1 MFFAFVA
8 NGAEGKLLV
17 DKRKPNPK
25 VVETAKK
32 ECGGHGQI
40 YRGRCTWIDEIM
52 VFQVVKAAP
61 VSIAALTK
69 KVIKI
74 DAGLH
79 YDVEY
84 RVAEDA
90 ELDEPE
96 ESTEPVPLPEGQV
109 SSPLANPA
117 AVRFTA
123 RLKTLAP
130 VLQKVEAINQPLA
143 AEARTLLSV
152 ANQNNLAQQYDVANA
167 DLDHVE
173 SLLKQGLA
181 SGLRDAVPPPPPLP
195 TAPPGPAQPGP
206 EREGKA
212 DGSAVALAKIKIQW
226 NQAKQLLKGQLDQ
239 LAGDVLNDSEEVE
252 AVESEADE
260 DGSDDMLTAVAKL
273 AKVLTRLNEGLADT
287 LDELYSAE
295 ISARPPLYTRLSDI
309 TERYLAY
316 LADDELVALVEENP
330 YRKVMVRGLLSLPLT
345 KLQEQLAATAS
356 K

>member
-1 MFFAFVA
+1 M
-8 NGAEGKLLV
+8 
-17 DKRKPNPK
+17 
-25 VVETAKK
+25 
-32 ECGGHGQI
+32 
-40 YRGRCTWIDEIM
+40 
-52 VFQVVKAAP
+52 
-61 VSIAALTK
+61 
-69 KVIKI
+69 
-74 DAGLH
+74 
-79 YDVEY
+79 
-84 RVAEDA
+84 
-90 ELDEPE
+90 
-96 ESTEPVPLPEGQV
+96 
-109 SSPLANPA
+109 
-117 AVRFTA
+117 
-123 RLKTLAP
+123 
-130 VLQKVEAINQPLA
+130 
-143 AEARTLLSV
+143 
-152 ANQNNLAQQYDVANA
+152 
-167 DLDHVE
+167 
-173 SLLKQGLA
+173 
-181 SGLRDAVPPPPPLP
+181 
-195 TAPPGPAQPGP
+195 
-206 EREGKA
+206 KA